1 MHSLAFRS
9 GLGDGIY
16 GGWWVGVQAG
26 WWGTTTVT
34 TAGTAAGSPAGQ
46 RAIMWLEENTA
57 RVQHIMAQKHAWDH
71 IVTLTGNVAQDYR
84 AVQPYIQQTINSG
97 MSTQIGVTSQGPLM
111 QFVTT
116 INGQQIVV
124 IAIQVSEN
132 VYKISNAWVQTR

>member
-57 RVQHIMAQKHAWDH
+57 RVQHIMAQKHAWGRLVELGDDLLVNYRRAQL
-71 IVTLTGNVAQDYR
+71 IIQQVVNSTEPEVKVLSGGGRTLTYVGT
-84 AVQPYIQQTINSG
+84 VQG
-97 MSTQIGVTSQGPLM
+97 E
-111 QFVTT
+111 
-116 INGQQIVV
+116 QIVV
-124 IAIQVSEN
+124 I
-132 VYKISNAWVQTR
+132 VYETAEGVRQISNAWVVTR